1 MINSWYIMSKWLSSC
16 EYCNKHNL
24 RRTLTPAKTN
34 LCENLSPMRH
44 MYGMPFSRH
53 VHPFDTQKRWC
64 GAFDL
69 EYSLEWKGLFVCCHW
84 WLAQLTPT
92 LAHSLQGNTVATCC
106 IRSEVRYAQ
115 PQPVVAHCVP
125 GLILSFFSGKHAG
138 WTYLVSVNGFFILS
152 STRLWSSLRYDR
164 VRFDDD
170 TLCEVPFESSGNLPQ
185 GWRTLSLHTK
195 TWVNY
200 YQQPINEYQP
210 TTRGLTTRLLLLL
223 LSG

>member
-1 MINSWYIMSKWLSSC
+1 MWELVTNATHVRHAILKTCTSIWY
-16 EYCNKHNL
+16 
-24 RRTLTPAKTN
+24 AKSMVRCFRSGV
-34 LCENLSPMRH
+34 LLYVKE
-44 MYGMPFSRH
+44 
-53 VHPFDTQKRWC
+53 
-64 GAFDL
+64 
-69 EYSLEWKGLFVCCHW
+69 KGLFVCCHW

-138 WTYLVSVNGFFILS
+138 WTYLVSVNGFFNLS

-195 TWVNY
+195 NMSK
-200 YQQPINEYQP
+200 
-210 TTRGLTTRLLLLL
+210 LLLATYQWI
-223 LSG
+223 STDY